1 MMPVDDVLAVIGASA
16 PELAARYGV
25 TRLAVFGSAARGE
38 LRPDSDVDV
47 LVEFRE
53 STFDNYMGLKFDLI
67 DLLGRSVDLV
77 TVAALKPRLR
87 ERILAEAC
95 DVA

>member
-1 MMPVDDVLAVIGASA
+1 MPVDDVLAAIGASA
-16 PELAARYGV
+16 PQLAARYGV
-25 TRLAVFGSAARGE
+25 KRLAVFGSAARGE
-38 LRPDSDVDV
+38 LRSDSDVDV
-47 LVEFRE
+47 LVEFNE
-53 STFDNYMGLKFDLI
+53 PSFDNYMGLKFDLV

-87 ERILAEAC
+87 ERILAEAR